1 MIKSFNFKTALL
13 LAAMAISATTFYS
26 CNKDDDKPEDP
37 VKPVNNDTP
46 ETPVTN
52 EAKVEE
58 ISSSIKTLANA
69 ATDGKPVQLSM
80 DANTTAQ
87 DVSAI
92 AQALQQNSTVK
103 VDLDL
108 SKTEIVSVPAGAFK
122 ETKNLTS
129 VTLPSKVAEI
139 SDNAFKGC
147 TTLKS
152 VTIKPTLTKSG
163 TTIKIGASAFEN
175 CTALDSV
182 FVPKADIETVEIDP
196 TAFVGTKIA
205 LFTGNKFTSF
215 EDVKTFC
222 PESVL
227 ILAHVTEIPEKAFYK
242 DWQSIYGEEY
252 VKYNND
258 SILVSVI
265 FADGIKL
272 TQIADSAF
280 KGCKNLE
287 NMIIPNGVKTIG
299 VDAFWLCSNWKK
311 PSVPEG
317 VENIG
322 DIAFCHVNMGDD
334 FEIPSSVKSI
344 GYQAF
349 WWCDNGIY
357 ATDFAEMHFSVMLN
371 NGRAIVTKLP
381 IENNIIVIPNTW
393 SEIPLKIGWMGP
405 SITDI
410 TGVTFEKN
418 SSVKKL
424 IPYQFV
430 SLYLD
435 EIEIPAS
442 VTELDSLVFC
452 GTNSLRKVTFEKSSK
467 IEKIHPRAFV
477 GVQWSKM
484 PEEIHLPIFCEL
496 SGNFVN
502 DNTPLPSGTTI
513 YVPSNLVDKFTAA
526 ECYKNCEII
535 AEED

>member
-1 MIKSFNFKTALL
+1 MIKTFNFKTALL

-215 EDVKTFC
+215 EDVKTFS

-258 SILVSVI
+258 SILLSVK
-265 FADGIKL
+265 FAEGIKL

-452 GTNSLRKVTFEKSSK
+452 GTNSLRKVTFEKGSK
-467 IEKIHPRAFV
+467 IEKIDPRAFG
-477 GVQWSKM
+477 GVRWGAF
-484 PEEIHLPIFCEL
+484 PEEIHLPIYCEL
-496 SGNFVN
+496 AQTYSDVT
-502 DNTPLPSGTTI
+502 DPISTTI
-513 YVPSNLVDKFTAA
+513 YVPSNLVDKFKAA
-526 ECYKNCEII
+526 ECYKNCVILP
-535 AEED
+535 EED